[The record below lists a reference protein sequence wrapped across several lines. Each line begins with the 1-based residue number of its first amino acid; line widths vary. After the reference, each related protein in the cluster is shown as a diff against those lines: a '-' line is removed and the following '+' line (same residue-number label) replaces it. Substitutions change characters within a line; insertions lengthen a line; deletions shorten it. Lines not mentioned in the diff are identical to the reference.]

1 MTVFDEARNLVGE
14 RPKIRK
20 PLSPLER
27 TQARWGWLFLS
38 PWIMGFMLFTFL
50 PMLASLAFSFTD
62 FNITKPDEM
71 TFNGIANY
79 RRLLTD
85 PDLRQALKVTFRF
98 FALAIPIS
106 IIQPIGMAALLNAK
120 SLFGKRFFTTLFYMP
135 YMVPVVSAIIIWRG
149 VMNPQT
155 GWINRSLAVIG
166 IAGPDWLNSTT
177 WVYPALIIIGLWG
190 VGNAM
195 LFTLIGMQNVPT
207 ELYDAGKV
215 DGATGIQRFMHITL
229 PMITPIIF
237 YNLVLTVIGLFQ
249 YFTIPWILTRAG
261 TQDPG
266 QVQLFYNI
274 HFYKTAFTYQD
285 MGYGA
290 TLAWLLFF
298 IAMSLTILVFWS
310 AKYWVYTPGGSD
322 A

>member
-1 MTVFDEARNLVGE
+1 MTVFDEARNLAGA
-14 RPKIRK
+14 RPKISR
-20 PLSPLER
+20 PRSPLEK
-27 TQARWGWLFLS
+27 TQARWGWVFLS
-38 PWIMGFMLFTFL
+38 PWIIGFLLFTLL
-50 PMLASLAFSFTD
+50 PMMASLAFSFTN
-62 FNITKPDEM
+62 FNITQPDEIA
-71 TFNGIANY
+71 FNGLENY
-79 RRLLTD
+79 RRLFSD
-85 PDLRQALKVTFRF
+85 PDLRQALSVTFRF
-98 FALAIPIS
+98 FAFAIPIS
-106 IIQPIGMAALLNAK
+106 ILQPIGMAALLNAGM
-120 SLFGKRFFTTLFYMP
+120 LQGKRFFTTLFYMP

-155 GWINRSLAVIG
+155 GWINRSLAVLG

-190 VGNAM
+190 AGNAM

-215 DGATGIQRFMHITL
+215 DGATGLQRFFHITL

-290 TLAWLLFF
+290 TLAWLLFA
-298 IAMSLTILVFWS
+298 IAMSLTVLVFWS
-310 AKYWVYTPGGSD
+310 AKYWVYSPGGTD

>member
-1 MTVFDEARNLVGE
+1 MTVFDEARTLAGE
-14 RPKIRK
+14 RTKIRR
-20 PLSPLER
+20 PLSPLEK

-38 PWIMGFMLFTFL
+38 PWIIGFLLFTFL
-50 PMLASLAFSFTD
+50 PMLASLGFSFTD
-62 FNITKPDEM
+62 FNITRPDEIA
-71 TFNGIANY
+71 FNGLDNY
-79 RRLLTD
+79 RRLFTD

-98 FALAIPIS
+98 FALAVPFS
-106 IIQPIGMAALLNAK
+106 IIQPIAMAALLNARN
-120 SLFGKRFFTTLFYMP
+120 LRGKRFFTTLFYMP
-135 YMVPVVSAIIIWRG
+135 FMVPVVSAIIIWRG

-155 GWINRSLAVIG
+155 GWINRLLATIG

-190 VGNAM
+190 AGNAM
-195 LFTLIGMQNVPT
+195 LYTLIGMQNVPT

-215 DGATGIQRFMHITL
+215 DGATGFQRFFYITL

-237 YNLVLTVIGLFQ
+237 YNLVLAVIGLFQ

-266 QVQLFYNI
+266 QAQLFYNI

-290 TLAWLLFF
+290 TLAWLLFA
-298 IAMSLTILVFWS
+298 IAMSLTVLLFWS
-310 AKYWVYTPGGSD
+310 AKYWVYSPGGTD